1 MKESDECFNHLSL
14 DERLKQLALKAKE
27 LAEAAKED
35 PAKRR
40 AKQQALGKLVSALQS
55 SGKLVRPQPGQ
66 FQGFYEEI
74 YAEALQRLF
83 VHLCKKIETYHPEKG
98 EVLQW
103 ANFLL
108 KRQFFIEASR
118 EFFPVLPKGVDP
130 RSIKRLTL
138 DDLDRENPSSV
149 NPQQIPLLSQQVIQC
164 LEEDPEEIFKNTHI
178 QDYPAANFQII
189 AIQRLSRYSWE
200 EISKEL
206 GPAIPTLSSFYQRCV
221 TRFAPKL
228 KDYLS

>member
-1 MKESDECFNHLSL
+1 MNAFFNLSL
-14 DERLKQLALKAKE
+14 DERLKKLALKAKE
-27 LAEAAKED
+27 LALSAKVN

-40 AKQQALGKLVSALQS
+40 AKQQALAKLISALQS
-55 SGKLVRPQPGQ
+55 SGKLVKPQLGQ

-83 VHLCKKIETYHPEKG
+83 VHICKKIETYNPEKG

-130 RSIKRLTL
+130 KSIKRLTL
-138 DDLDRENPSSV
+138 DDLDRENPTSV
-149 NPQQIPLLSQQVIQC
+149 NPRQVPLLSQEVIQC
-164 LEEDPEEIFKNTHI
+164 LEEDPEGIFKSTYIKN
-178 QDYPAANFQII
+178 YPAANFQSI
-189 AIQRLSRYSWE
+189 AILRLSRYSWS
-200 EISKEL
+200 EISQKL

-221 TRFAPKL
+221 TKFAPKI
-228 KDYLS
+228 KEYLS